1 MAEKY
6 KKHMMY
12 GDGESEM
19 AQTNAE
25 HLSLKKKG
33 WGHEKPSGFKL
44 REVNSPMKCWKT
56 HKKVGMKKSPSGRTK
71 GGKVVMVNDCVKK

>member
-1 MAEKY
+1 MAY

-12 GDGESEM
+12 SDDESEM

-44 REVNSPMKCWKT
+44 REVNSPMKCWSNYKQVGY
-56 HKKVGMKKSPSGRTK
+56 KKKGNRT
-71 GGKVVMVNDCVKK
+71 VPNCVPK

>member
-1 MAEKY
+1 MAY

-12 GDGESEM
+12 GDDESKT
-19 AQTNAE
+19 AQTNEE

-44 REVNSPMKCWKT
+44 REVNSPMLCWKT
-56 HKKVGMKKSPSGRTK
+56 HKKVGMKDSPTYGAS
-71 GGKVVMVNDCVKK
+71 VQVNDCKKK